1 MSRRVNCSLSFLG
14 LRHVNYS
21 CRYYFAPRV
30 CVSSGIGRP
39 LCWPKR
45 EVIFRDPPISSLL
58 APLGME
64 CHRGVYYIIF
74 AFVLFRLLKLTADST
89 LKYAAITLML
99 FMSSANALTNYIIFR
114 ARNLRL
120 SFIIGLLFPAMDVA
134 LFVCLIQLNGIVTWA
149 LVPYLLYRVYA
160 VWWGFALWK
169 LNKTR
174 QHGNRVEIW
183 TLRHDIHELIR

>member
-1 MSRRVNCSLSFLG
+1 MSTI
-14 LRHVNYS
+14 H
-21 CRYYFAPRV
+21 AA
-30 CVSSGIGRP
+30 I
-39 LCWPKR
+39 
-45 EVIFRDPPISSLL
+45 ISLL
-58 APLGME
+58 VCALAAALEGLCAGRNVKSFFATLRFPPYSAPLGME

-74 AFVLFRLLKLTADST
+74 GFVLFRLLKLTAEST

-99 FMSSANALTNYIIFR
+99 FMISANALTNYIIFR

-160 VWWGFALWK
+160 VCGASLC
-169 LNKTR
+169 
-174 QHGNRVEIW
+174 GS
-183 TLRHDIHELIR
+183 